1 MNKGKGKTLNLVIE
15 EFHDS
20 WGASMQ
26 GIGINEFGID
36 FDVYDLS
43 ECPEDAII
51 GRDLF
56 DAKDYIKALK
66 KGIEL
71 AQMGY
76 TDIEYTIVEVE
87 ERW

>member
-1 MNKGKGKTLNLVIE
+1 MNKTLKLIIE
-15 EFHDS
+15 EFGDNWEIS
-20 WGASMQ
+20 SQ
-26 GIGINEFGID
+26 NIGLNDFGID
-36 FDVYDLS
+36 FNVYNLS

-56 DAKDYIKALK
+56 DAEDYIEALK

-76 TDIEYTIVEVE
+76 TNIEYSVVKVKEQ
-87 ERW
+87 W